1 MPRDPHQ
8 RRPISAPSLGLARRG
23 GYSLVEVVAAIAL
36 MAATLVPAVK
46 FVRYGMERSFEDDR
60 RQLLALYAASQ
71 VEERLGIVAASWAEG
86 TQVGDYTSDGHPD
99 IRYTTTCSDEVVN
112 GGIVGTLMDIRS
124 TVYFDANADDVLSA
138 GEMRCTFRTK
148 IGKFATYEALSL

>member
-1 MPRDPHQ
+1 
-8 RRPISAPSLGLARRG
+8 
-23 GYSLVEVVAAIAL
+23 

-46 FVRYGMERSFEDDR
+46 FVRYGMERSLDDDR
-60 RQLLALYAASQ
+60 RQLLAMYAVSQ
-71 VEERLGIVAASWAEG
+71 VEARLGVVASTWFEG
-86 TQVGDYTSDGHPD
+86 SQSGDYAADGHPD
-99 IRYTTTCSDEVVN
+99 VRFTTTSSDETTS

-124 TVYFDANADDVLSA
+124 TAYYDTNADDALSS